1 MFGLSAPASL
11 AAAAKAQAQGAA
23 QGVAQQVASSDAA
36 KAVRAGADSVGLGD
50 ELNALEAE
58 VGDAIGLPAPSCP
71 EDQIDRPTI
80 SNIPVSSADNPND
93 AQTTMDSFFS
103 YVIVDSK
110 NPSENEKK
118 QKTNGWYISLASAA
132 FFVGLSITYSQLK

>member
-1 MFGLSAPASL
+1 MFSLSAPASL
-11 AAAAKAQAQGAA
+11 AAAKAQAQGAA

-50 ELNALEAE
+50 ELSALDAE

-71 EDQIDRPTI
+71 EDQIDHPTI
-80 SNIPVSSADNPND
+80 SKIPVSSADNPID

-103 YVIVDSK
+103 YVVIDSK
-110 NPSENEKK
+110 HPSETEQK
-118 QKTNGWYISLASAA
+118 QKTNGWYISLASAG
-132 FFVGLSITYSQLK
+132 FFVGLSILYSRLK